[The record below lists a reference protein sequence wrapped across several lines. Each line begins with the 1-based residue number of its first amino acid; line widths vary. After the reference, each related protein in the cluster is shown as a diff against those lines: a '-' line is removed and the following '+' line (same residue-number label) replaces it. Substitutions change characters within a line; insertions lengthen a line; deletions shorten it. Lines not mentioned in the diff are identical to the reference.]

1 MNKQFNIA
9 DDTITTQITVT
20 NGYFDGGVG
29 TLAGSNFTTSSL
41 SATQKS
47 YYYNLQYNSK
57 DHFSIT
63 YGHIVGSGSA
73 EESTTVEGTTQAIYK
88 QFFNFTEA
96 DSVKLRDG
104 TGWQMVDGTNGA
116 NAVTQKGVYILA
128 AERLQMKDRLNPGTW
143 TINLSGSTTPGVGL
157 ASLVL
162 TDDSKTQTADSAPF
176 GPRYN
181 IVSGSAGNV
190 AIAYTTKTYGFFY
203 PDAGLMVFSA
213 NALSS
218 SLPGAP
224 GYIPSGSSY
233 GLGQKRVGG
242 DTGLAEDLRVTA
254 AADNANKLRVALQ
267 LSSGITIRS
276 EEQQY
281 VFDYF
286 CRAKASEF
294 NLSQN
299 LTFWSGS
306 NYEIRHS
313 DMVTNPQ
320 TFVSEVGLMDVTGDV
335 LAIGRLSSPINKNFS
350 SEAIVKVR
358 LTY

>member
-9 DDTITTQITVT
+9 EDTITTQITVT

-29 TLAGSNFTTSSL
+29 TLAGSSLATSSL
-41 SATQKS
+41 STTQKS

-57 DHFSIT
+57 DHFSVT
-63 YGHIVGSGSA
+63 YGHILGSGSA

-88 QFFNFTEA
+88 QFFNFTEPNA
-96 DSVKLRDG
+96 ENLRDG
-104 TGWQMVDGTNGA
+104 AGWSMIDGTNGA
-116 NAVTQKGVYILA
+116 NAVTQEGVYILA

-143 TINLSGSTTPGVGL
+143 TLNLSGSNTAGTAGVTL
-157 ASLVL
+157 AL
-162 TDDSKTQTADSAPF
+162 TDDSKTVEAESAPF
-176 GPRYN
+176 GPRYH
-181 IVSGSAGNV
+181 IVEGSAGTV
-190 AIAYTTKTYGFFY
+190 TTAYDTKTYGFFY

-218 SLPGAP
+218 SIPGDAQ
-224 GYIPSGSSY
+224 YITSGSDATI
-233 GLGQKRVGG
+233 LNN
-242 DTGLAEDLRVTA
+242 GLAQDLTVTEA
-254 AADNANKLRVALQ
+254 TDNASKIRIAIQ
-267 LSSGITIRS
+267 RGSGITLRS

-281 VFDYF
+281 VYDYF

-299 LTFWSGS
+299 PTFWSGS
-306 NYEIRHS
+306 DYKIRHN

-320 TFVSEVGLMDVTGDV
+320 TFVSEVGLMDVNGDV
-335 LAIGRLSSPINKNFS
+335 LAVGRLSSPINKNFS

>member
-1 MNKQFNIA
+1 MKTFNIA

-29 TLAGSNFTTSSL
+29 TLAGSNMTTSSL
-41 SATQKS
+41 STTQKN

-57 DHFSIT
+57 DHFSVT
-63 YGHIVGSGSA
+63 YGHKGGSGSA

-88 QFFNFTEA
+88 QFYNFTET
-96 DSVKLRDG
+96 DNESIRDG
-104 TGWQMVDGTNGA
+104 SGWSMVDGTDGTT
-116 NAVTQKGVYILA
+116 AVTQHDVYILA

-143 TINLSGSTTPGVGL
+143 TLTLSGSDTAGVAKNL
-157 ASLVL
+157 EL
-162 TDDSKTQTADSAPF
+162 TDDSKTVNAESAPF

-181 IVSGSAGNV
+181 IVSGSAGSV
-190 AIAYTTKTYGFFY
+190 QTTYDNLTYGFFY
-203 PDAGLMVFSA
+203 PDAGLMVLSA

-218 SLPGAP
+218 SLG
-224 GYIPSGSSY
+224 GDKEFITSGSDF
-233 GLGQKRVGG
+233 VGG
-242 DTGLAEDLRVTA
+242 GTGLDPDLRVTD
-254 AADNANKLRVALQ
+254 AADNAHKFARSMLLGSV
-267 LSSGITIRS
+267 TIRS

-281 VFDYF
+281 VYDYF
-286 CRAKASEF
+286 CRAKASEY

-306 NYEIRHS
+306 TYTIRHS

-320 TFVSEVGLMDVTGDV
+320 TYISEVGLYDNQNSL
-335 LAIGRLSSPINKNFS
+335 LAVGRLSSPINKNFS

>member
-1 MNKQFNIA
+1 MMKTFNIA
-9 DDTITTQITVT
+9 EDTITTQITVT
-20 NGYFDGGVG
+20 NGFFDGGVG

-57 DHFSIT
+57 DHFSVT
-63 YGHIVGSGSA
+63 YGHRGGSGSA
-73 EESTTVEGTTQAIYK
+73 EQSTTVEGTTQAIYK
-88 QFFNFTEA
+88 QFFNFVEPNA
-96 DSVKLRDG
+96 DNIRDG
-104 TGWQMVDGTNGA
+104 AGWSIVDGTDGTNE
-116 NAVTQKGVYILA
+116 VTQNDVYILT

-143 TINLSGSTTPGVGL
+143 TVTLSGSDTAGVAKNL
-157 ASLVL
+157 EL
-162 TDDSKTQTADSAPF
+162 TDDSKTVDATSVPF

-181 IVSGSAGNV
+181 IVSGSAGSV
-190 AIAYTTKTYGFFY
+190 QTPATTKNYGFFY

-218 SLPGAP
+218 SLPGDAEFVT
-224 GYIPSGSSY
+224 SGSDF
-233 GLGQKRVGG
+233 VGG
-242 DTGLAEDLRVTA
+242 GTGLNPDLRVTD
-254 AADNANKLRVALQ
+254 AADNAHKLTRSILLGSVTL
-267 LSSGITIRS
+267 RS

-281 VFDYF
+281 IYDYF
-286 CRAKASEF
+286 CRAKSNEF

-306 NYEIRHS
+306 TYEIRHS

-320 TFVSEVGLMDVTGDV
+320 TFISEVGLYDGQNSLVAV
-335 LAIGRLSSPINKNFS
+335 GRLSSPINKNFS

>member
-1 MNKQFNIA
+1 MMKTFNIA
-9 DDTITTQITVT
+9 EDTITTQITVT
-20 NGYFDGGVG
+20 NGFFDGGVG

-41 SATQKS
+41 SSTQKS

-57 DHFSIT
+57 DHFSIS
-63 YGHIVGSGSA
+63 YGHKGGSGSA
-73 EESTTVEGTTQAIYK
+73 EESATVEGTTQAIYK
-88 QFFNFTEA
+88 QFFNFVETSAEN
-96 DSVKLRDG
+96 LRDTSG
-104 TGWQMVDGTNGA
+104 FSMIDGTDGT
-116 NAVTQKGVYILA
+116 NAVTQEGIYVLA

-143 TINLSGSTTPGVGL
+143 TVTLSGSDTAGGAKNL
-157 ASLVL
+157 EL
-162 TDDSKTQTADSAPF
+162 TDDSKTVDAESAPF

-181 IVSGSAGNV
+181 IVSGSAGSV
-190 AIAYTTKTYGFFY
+190 QEAYDTKTYGFFY

-218 SLPGAP
+218 SLPGDAEFKT
-224 GYIPSGSSY
+224 SGS
-233 GLGQKRVGG
+233 GFVGG
-242 DTGLAEDLRVTA
+242 GTGLTPDHRVIDG
-254 AADNANKLRVALQ
+254 ADNAHKLTRALQ
-267 LSSGITIRS
+267 LGSVTLRS

-281 VFDYF
+281 IFDYF

-299 LTFWSGS
+299 VTFWSGS
-306 NYEIRHS
+306 TYEIRHS

-320 TFVSEVGLMDVTGDV
+320 TFISEVGLYDNQNSL
-335 LAIGRLSSPINKNFS
+335 LAVGKLSSPINKNFS

>member
-1 MNKQFNIA
+1 MIKQFNIA
-9 DDTITTQITVT
+9 EDTITTQITVT

-29 TLAGSNFTTSSL
+29 TLAGSNFSTSSL

-57 DHFSIT
+57 DHFTIT
-63 YGHIVGSGSA
+63 YGHILGSGSA
-73 EESTTVEGTTQAIYK
+73 VESTTVEGTTQAIYK
-88 QFFNFTEA
+88 QFFNFTEPSA
-96 DSVKLRDG
+96 ENLRDG
-104 TGWQMVDGTNGA
+104 AGWSMVDGTNGA
-116 NAVTQKGVYILA
+116 NVVTQEGVYILA

-143 TINLSGSTTPGVGL
+143 TVTLSGSTTAGVGT
-157 ASLVL
+157 SLNL
-162 TDDSKTQTADSAPF
+162 TDDSKNVNAESAPF
-176 GPRYN
+176 GPRYH
-181 IVSGSAGNV
+181 IVEGSAGAV
-190 AIAYTTKTYGFFY
+190 TTAYDTKTYGFFY
-203 PDAGLMVFSA
+203 PDAGLMVLSA

-218 SLPGAP
+218 SLPG
-224 GYIPSGSSY
+224 SGSSFNNF
-233 GLGQKRVGG
+233 GGSVGG
-242 DTGLAEDLRVTA
+242 GSGLTQNLTVADAT
-254 AADNANKLRVALQ
+254 DNAWKLTRAIQ
-267 LSSGITIRS
+267 LGSTTLRS

-281 VFDYF
+281 VYDYF

-306 NYEIRHS
+306 TYKIRHS

-320 TFVSEVGLMDVTGDV
+320 TFISEVGLYDTQNSL
-335 LAIGRLSSPINKNFS
+335 LAVGRLSSPINKNFS